1 MAKKK
6 GTEKKDRM
14 MRYIVPFSFS
24 GDYEDV
30 CRKLENPESGW
41 RNEKVSGRHV
51 YRHIYQTLNYAD
63 GAKAMQGSVWKPEQA
78 QRILLWLDLDDDNH
92 QYANMNEWGMYLFR
106 TGIGFFWYEIYL
118 KDTEIP
124 VELLIQYQDSL
135 KSFGLS
141 RRKRQLT
148 YLAAGR
154 KKSDAVEAGDVLPD
168 DVPFYIEKWICENL
182 QVLEEEISFYLVQGV
197 GRSSQKNSDKPEK
210 GKTPERALLY
220 NYFGF
225 DFERET
231 EEQSEEVLNKKLL
244 DYASYLTLGRNS
256 RFLRSSEQ
264 AENAF
269 QPFRNAYWYVSDEGC
284 GCYVCKNNQENR
296 QYLEQNL
303 TDDVRRDY
311 FILYMLLL
319 YQLYS
324 LIHFSEKIEY
334 ELSADVRDYL
344 DSSDAYNDKLTRIQA
359 EINTFLL
366 KSGHTSVSQMRVQN
380 EFYNFA
386 KKNLRI
392 REEIQSL
399 TAGVDFLEELLET
412 REDKRQQEKEKD
424 EQNRKEEEDKRLSA
438 SLGLLSILCVLSAFT
453 DGIGFIDQLSDAH
466 FLDRGFLRWGH
477 LGVMAFVCIVSVVAL
492 VYWFKGRKKR

>member
-24 GDYEDV
+24 GEYEDV
-30 CRKLENPESGW
+30 CRSLEKPESGW
-41 RNEKVSGRHV
+41 QNERVSGRHV

-63 GAKAMQGSVWKPEQA
+63 GVKAMQGSAWRPEQA
-78 QRILLWLDLDDDNH
+78 QHISLWLDLDEANH
-92 QYANMNEWGMYLFR
+92 QYANINEWGIYLFR

-118 KDTEIP
+118 KDTEISM
-124 VELLIQYQDSL
+124 ELLIQYQDSL
-135 KSFGLS
+135 KSFGLN

-148 YLAAGR
+148 YLASDR
-154 KKSDAVEAGDVLPD
+154 KRPDEAEDGYA
-168 DVPFYIEKWICENL
+168 PFYIEKWICENL
-182 QVLEEEISFYLVQGV
+182 QVLGKDISFYLVQGV
-197 GRSSQKNSDKPEK
+197 GRSSQKKENKHEK
-210 GKTPERALLY
+210 GKVPERALLY

-225 DFERET
+225 ELENEADT
-231 EEQSEEVLNKKLL
+231 VNGEEELNQKLL

-269 QPFRNAYWYVSDEGC
+269 QPFRNAYWYISDEGC

-303 TDDVRRDY
+303 TDDVRKDY

-324 LIHFSEKIEY
+324 LLHFSEKIEY

-344 DSSDAYNDKLTRIQA
+344 EASDAYNDTLTRIQA

-366 KSGHTSVSQMRVQN
+366 KSVHTSVSQMRVQN

-412 REDKRQQEKEKD
+412 REDKRQQEKEKK

-466 FLDRGFLRWGH
+466 FLDQGLLRWGH
-477 LGVMAFVCIVSVVAL
+477 LSIIAFVCIVSIVAL
-492 VYWFKGRKKR
+492 VYWFKGRKRKDD